1 MREKIA
7 FVIPTLRDGG
17 AERVL
22 SNMSINL
29 DDNIDQRILVW
40 DANDIDYP
48 YKGELVDLDLPYSSN
63 LIIKLNLFN
72 VTRKEHITIEQL
84 INNLKYIN
92 INTSTHEL
100 IDLNSIDD
108 NKTVIIYRFD

>member
-1 MREKIA
+1 MRIDIK
-7 FVIPTLRDGG
+7 
-17 AERVL
+17 
-22 SNMSINL
+22 
-29 DDNIDQRILVW
+29 DNIEINNMILNINK
-40 DANDIDYP
+40 DKFINKQMKEEEIN
-48 YKGELVDLDLPYSSN
+48 N

-72 VTRKEHITIEQL
+72 VTIKEHITIEQL

>member
-1 MREKIA
+1 MRIDIK
-7 FVIPTLRDGG
+7 
-17 AERVL
+17 
-22 SNMSINL
+22 
-29 DDNIDQRILVW
+29 DNIEINNMILNINK
-40 DANDIDYP
+40 DKFINKQMKEEEIN
-48 YKGELVDLDLPYSSN
+48 N

-100 IDLNSIDD
+100 IELNSIDD

>member
-1 MREKIA
+1 MRIDIK
-7 FVIPTLRDGG
+7 
-17 AERVL
+17 
-22 SNMSINL
+22 
-29 DDNIDQRILVW
+29 DNIEINNMILNINK
-40 DANDIDYP
+40 DKFINKQMKEEEIN
-48 YKGELVDLDLPYSSN
+48 N

>member
-1 MREKIA
+1 MRIDIK
-7 FVIPTLRDGG
+7 
-17 AERVL
+17 
-22 SNMSINL
+22 
-29 DDNIDQRILVW
+29 DNIEINNMILNINK
-40 DANDIDYP
+40 DEFINKQMKEEEIN
-48 YKGELVDLDLPYSSN
+48 N

>member
-1 MREKIA
+1 MRIDIK
-7 FVIPTLRDGG
+7 
-17 AERVL
+17 
-22 SNMSINL
+22 
-29 DDNIDQRILVW
+29 DNIEINNMILNINK
-40 DANDIDYP
+40 DKFINKQMKEEEIN
-48 YKGELVDLDLPYSSN
+48 N

-100 IDLNSIDD
+100 IDLSFIDD
-108 NKTVIIYRFD
+108 NKTVIIYRFY

>member
-1 MREKIA
+1 MRIDIK
-7 FVIPTLRDGG
+7 
-17 AERVL
+17 
-22 SNMSINL
+22 
-29 DDNIDQRILVW
+29 DNIEINNMILNINK
-40 DANDIDYP
+40 DKFINKQMKEEEIN
-48 YKGELVDLDLPYSSN
+48 N

-100 IDLNSIDD
+100 ID
-108 NKTVIIYRFD
+108 

>member
-1 MREKIA
+1 MRIDIK
-7 FVIPTLRDGG
+7 
-17 AERVL
+17 
-22 SNMSINL
+22 
-29 DDNIDQRILVW
+29 DNIEINNMILNINK
-40 DANDIDYP
+40 DKFINKQMKEEEIN
-48 YKGELVDLDLPYSSN
+48 N

-92 INTSTHEL
+92 ININTSTHEL